1 MNNLIF
7 IKDSVKTADS
17 NDCFVG
23 ELIFGKNRIK
33 VPYRDIYGNI
43 KYHSSFENILYRDHN
58 IVTIGGYQ
66 FAFSKLFN
74 IPLDENS
81 TLRVGD
87 LNDEAPQMK
96 IGVPRAEYISV
107 DYNAECSTENGENA
121 PIIPGVNISAR
132 NYIFGF
138 MVGDGGSREDNTT
151 AIAPRYIDRELYHA
165 IPFRMSND
173 GKAFPEGKYYGSA
186 ETFQGSSGQE
196 PITSYFVKKFESD
209 PYIVHKWVTDDAT
222 EHSVVD
228 DTVFT
233 STSSYSIESYVEMD
247 LMVTA
252 DDCRGYFETTNSTPR
267 INEFGLISGWY
278 NPLKGEYEAL
288 RLFSHFNR
296 NSLTLAEGDT
306 IEAIYRL
313 YAR

>member
-1 MNNLIF
+1 MIINL
-7 IKDSVKTADS
+7 KDNVSVHDH
-17 NDCFVG
+17 NDYFVG
-23 ELIFGKNRIK
+23 EIIIGKNKKK

-43 KYHSSFENILYRDHN
+43 KYHLDFDTVIARDHN

-74 IPLDENS
+74 IPFDENS
-81 TLRVGD
+81 TLRVGH

-107 DYNAECSTENGENA
+107 DYNAEVSTENSEV
-121 PIIPGVNISAR
+121 PTIPGINISAR

-138 MVGDGGSREDNTT
+138 IIGDGAAREDNIT
-151 AIAPRYIDRELYHA
+151 AIAPSYKDRSLYHA

-173 GKAFPEGKYYGSA
+173 GTKIPNGKYYGKA
-186 ETFQGSSGQE
+186 QTFSGSTGQE
-196 PITSYFVKKFESD
+196 PIESYFIKKFESE
-209 PYIVHKWVTDDAT
+209 PYIVHKWVTDDNS

-233 STSSYSIESYVEMD
+233 STSSYAIESYVEMD
-247 LMVTA
+247 LLVTE
-252 DDCRGYFETTNSTPR
+252 DDARGYFNITNTSPR
-267 INEFGLISGWY
+267 INEFGLVSGWY
-278 NPLKGEYEAL
+278 NPIKEDYESL
-288 RLFSHFNR
+288 IICTKLGR
-296 NSLTLAEGDT
+296 NNITLDRGDS